1 MKQYRAN
8 LASQIVAAFL
18 TAVIA
23 MAVLLAIPSIYAQGG
38 DVQAR
43 LAELKESSAQ
53 NKRVLAQYTWIEV
66 DKISLKGQERKQQRF
81 QVRVGA
87 DGKPAKTSLDS
98 EPQAQQPQGGRL
110 KQRIVAKKR
119 EEYEEYAENMKVLA
133 QQYVPPDKDAIQQA
147 YSKGNVAITPS
158 AGSPDTVK
166 IVIQNFVKPDDSVT
180 ILFDKVQKQ
189 IESIK
194 IASYIDGRSDG
205 MTLDVNFSKLP
216 DGTSHVSSVF
226 VDGAAKQLT
235 VDMQNSDYR
244 KL

>member
-1 MKQYRAN
+1 
-8 LASQIVAAFL
+8 
-18 TAVIA
+18 
-23 MAVLLAIPSIYAQGG
+23 
-38 DVQAR
+38 
-43 LAELKESSAQ
+43 
-53 NKRVLAQYTWIEV
+53 
-66 DKISLKGQERKQQRF
+66 
-81 QVRVGA
+81 
-87 DGKPAKTSLDS
+87 
-98 EPQAQQPQGGRL
+98 
-110 KQRIVAKKR
+110 
-119 EEYEEYAENMKVLA
+119 MKVLA